1 MMRTIL
7 STWKR
12 PGKAAIEAAVAKT
25 LAGGGLL
32 DCLEAGLTVAEADPD
47 FIAIGRGSL
56 PNSDGVLE
64 LDSSVMVGDT
74 LEAGAVCAVQD
85 LLPVV
90 SMARWVMERTD
101 HVMLAGDQARRF
113 GIEQGLVPQD
123 LMTDEA
129 RRRYQDFLEKKESA
143 MAYVHSVEDQPPCDT
158 VTMLA
163 REDGKFVA
171 ASSTSGMPFK
181 KPGRVGDSPI
191 VGAGIYA
198 DDEAGCA
205 GATGLGEALWRVSA
219 SSRAVE
225 FMRIGATAEEACN
238 EVVNY
243 LIKRIPKSREYQ
255 CVVLALD
262 TKGNYGAA
270 ITHGQY
276 EMYIAEGDEITYREY
291 HGIV

>member
-1 MMRTIL
+1 VRTIL

-12 PGKAAIEAAVAKT
+12 PGKAAIEAAVANSF
-25 LAGGGLL
+25 AGGGLL

-47 FIAIGRGSL
+47 FIAIGKGSL
-56 PNSDGVLE
+56 PNSEGVLE
-64 LDSSVMVGDT
+64 LDASVMVGEG
-74 LEAGAVCAVQD
+74 LSAGAVCAVQD
-85 LLPVV
+85 LLPMV
-90 SMARWVMERTD
+90 SLARMVMERTD

-113 GIEQGLVPQD
+113 GIEQGMVPQD

-129 RRRYQDFLEKKESA
+129 RRRFQDFLDNKQSA

-163 REDGKFVA
+163 RENGKFVA

-219 SSRAVE
+219 SSKVVE
-225 FMRIGATAEEACN
+225 LMRKGAAAEEACQD
-238 EVVNY
+238 VVEF
-243 LIKRIPKSREYQ
+243 LIKRVPKSREYQ

-262 TKGNYGAA
+262 RMGNYGAA

-276 EMYIAEGDEITYREY
+276 EMYIAEGENITYREY